1 MGILKNTQKP
11 TSQSTKTQTAT
22 NATIDIAQIRE
33 LIELMEEKDLANLEL
48 GNDDSYVHLTR
59 NVAVQTVAMPQM
71 SAPASTAPTA
81 PTPKTPSGKVET
93 SPMVGV
99 FYSAPSPNDPPFVKV
114 GQKVEAGDQL
124 GIIEAMKIMNPL
136 EATQSGI
143 IEEILVSNA
152 DVVQFGQPVI
162 RYKA

>member
-1 MGILKNTQKP
+1 M
-11 TSQSTKTQTAT
+11 
-22 NATIDIAQIRE
+22 DIAQIRE
-33 LIELMEEKDLANLEL
+33 LIELMEEKDLASLEL
-48 GNDDSYVHLTR
+48 GNDGSYVHLTR

-81 PTPKTPSGKVET
+81 PTPKAPSGKVET

>member
-1 MGILKNTQKP
+1 M
-11 TSQSTKTQTAT
+11 
-22 NATIDIAQIRE
+22 DINQIRE
-33 LIELMEEKDLANLEL
+33 LIDLMEEKDLANLEY
-48 GNDDSYVHLTR
+48 GNNESYIHLTR
-59 NVAVQTVAMPQM
+59 NVAVQTAFVPQ
-71 SAPASTAPTA
+71 AVTPTPTA
-81 PTPKTPSGKVET
+81 TPVASETKVINGKVEN

-114 GQKVEAGDQL
+114 GQEVEAGDQL

-143 IEEILVSNA
+143 IEEILVSNGE
-152 DVVQFGQPVI
+152 VVQFGQPVI

>member
-1 MGILKNTQKP
+1 M
-11 TSQSTKTQTAT
+11 
-22 NATIDIAQIRE
+22 DIKKIRE
-33 LIELMEEKDLANLEL
+33 LIDLIEEKDLVNLEY
-48 GNDDSYVHLTR
+48 GHDDNYVNLTR
-59 NVAVQTVAMPQM
+59 NVAVQTIAAPVATTA
-71 SAPASTAPTA
+71 APAAPA
-81 PTPKTPSGKVET
+81 AAATPKAPSGKVET

-114 GQKVEAGDQL
+114 GQKVQAGAQL
-124 GIIEAMKIMNPL
+124 GFIEAMKIMNPL

-143 IEEILVSNA
+143 IEEILVNNA

>member
-1 MGILKNTQKP
+1 MGISKSTQKS
-11 TSQSTKTQTAT
+11 TSQTNTTKESLGV
-22 NATIDIAQIRE
+22 DIAQIRE
-33 LIELMEEKDLANLEL
+33 LIDLMEEKDLANLEI
-48 GNDDSYVHLTR
+48 GNDDGYVHLSR
-59 NVAVQTVAMPQM
+59 NVAVQTVAVPQTIA
-71 SAPASTAPTA
+71 SANSVPQATM
-81 PTPKTPSGKVET
+81 PKTPSGKVET

-114 GQKVEAGDQL
+114 GQEVEVGDQL

>member
-1 MGILKNTQKP
+1 MGISKSTQKS
-11 TSQSTKTQTAT
+11 TSQTKTTKESMG
-22 NATIDIAQIRE
+22 IDIGQIRE
-33 LIELMEEKDLANLEL
+33 LIDLMEEKDLANLEV
-48 GNDDSYVHLTR
+48 GNDDGYVHLAR
-59 NVAVQTVAMPQM
+59 NVAVQTVAVPQAV
-71 SAPASTAPTA
+71 APVGGVPQAA
-81 PTPKTPSGKVET
+81 TPKAPSGKVET

-114 GQKVEAGDQL
+114 GQEVEVGDQL

>member
-1 MGILKNTQKP
+1 M
-11 TSQSTKTQTAT
+11 
-22 NATIDIAQIRE
+22 DIKQIRE
-33 LIELMEEKDLANLEL
+33 LIELMEEKDLASLEY
-48 GNDDSYVHLTR
+48 GKKDDYIHLSR
-59 NVAVQTVAMPQM
+59 NVAVQTVAVPQ
-71 SAPASTAPTA
+71 TVAPTTNTPVT

-93 SPMVGV
+93 APMVGV

>member
-1 MGILKNTQKP
+1 M
-11 TSQSTKTQTAT
+11 
-22 NATIDIAQIRE
+22 DIKKIRE
-33 LIELMEEKDLANLEL
+33 LVDLMEEKDLLTLEY
-48 GNDDSYVHLTR
+48 GQDDKYISLTR
-59 NVAVQTVAMPQM
+59 NTGVQTVAAPQVA
-71 SAPASTAPTA
+71 APAAA
-81 PTPKTPSGKVET
+81 AAATPVAKTPSGKLET

-114 GQKVEAGDQL
+114 GQKVEAGDTL

-152 DVVQFGQPVI
+152 EVVEFGQPVI

>member
-1 MGILKNTQKP
+1 M
-11 TSQSTKTQTAT
+11 
-22 NATIDIAQIRE
+22 DIKKIRE
-33 LIELMEEKDLANLEL
+33 LIDLMEEKDLVNLEY
-48 GNDDSYVHLTR
+48 GHDDNYVSLTR
-59 NVAVQTVAMPQM
+59 NVAVQTIAAAPVVAPVA
-71 SAPASTAPTA
+71 APAPAAPKA
-81 PTPKTPSGKVET
+81 PSGKVET

-114 GQKVEAGDQL
+114 GQKVQAGDQL

-143 IEEILVSNA
+143 IEEILVNNA

>member
-1 MGILKNTQKP
+1 M
-11 TSQSTKTQTAT
+11 
-22 NATIDIAQIRE
+22 DIEKIRT
-33 LIELMEEKDLANLEL
+33 LIALMEENELVNLEVSS
-48 GNDDSYVHLTR
+48 DDEHISLTR
-59 NVAVQTVAMPQM
+59 HYD
-71 SAPASTAPTA
+71 APVPTMMAAPTLAGVPAAAA
-81 PTPKTPSGKVET
+81 PKANVKAGSVET

-114 GQKVEAGDQL
+114 GQQVKAGDTV

-143 IEEILVSNA
+143 VDEILVANSE
-152 DVVQFGQPVI
+152 VVQFGQPVI

>member
-1 MGILKNTQKP
+1 M
-11 TSQSTKTQTAT
+11 
-22 NATIDIAQIRE
+22 DIEKIRT
-33 LIELMEEKDLANLEL
+33 LIALMEENELVNLEVSS
-48 GNDDSYVHLTR
+48 DDEHISLTR
-59 NVAVQTVAMPQM
+59 HYDAPVPTMMAAPTLAG
-71 SAPASTAPTA
+71 APAVAAPKSNVKA
-81 PTPKTPSGKVET
+81 GSVET

-114 GQKVEAGDQL
+114 GQQVKAGDTV

-143 IEEILVSNA
+143 VDEILVANSE
-152 DVVQFGQPVI
+152 VVQFGQPVI

>member
-1 MGILKNTQKP
+1 M
-11 TSQSTKTQTAT
+11 
-22 NATIDIAQIRE
+22 DIEKIRT
-33 LIELMEEKDLANLEL
+33 LIALMEESELVNLEISS
-48 GNDDSYVHLTR
+48 DDEHISLTR
-59 NVAVQTVAMPQM
+59 HYD
-71 SAPASTAPTA
+71 APAPAMMAAPTA
-81 PTPKTPSGKVET
+81 SAAPIAAEGKPAEKVGSVEN

-114 GQKVEAGDQL
+114 GQKVQAGDTL

-143 IEEILVSNA
+143 VDEILVDNSE
-152 DVVQFGQPVI
+152 VVQFGQPVI

>member
-1 MGILKNTQKP
+1 M
-11 TSQSTKTQTAT
+11 
-22 NATIDIAQIRE
+22 DINQIRE
-33 LIELMEEKDLANLEL
+33 LIDLMEEKDLVNLEY
-48 GNDDSYVHLTR
+48 GQEDNYINLTR
-59 NVAVQTVAMPQM
+59 NVAVQTAYVPQVA
-71 SAPASTAPTA
+71 APVAATPTTS
-81 PTPKTPSGKVET
+81 TPKAPSGKVET

-114 GQKVEAGDQL
+114 GQEVEAGDQL

-143 IEEILVSNA
+143 IEEILVSNG

>member
-1 MGILKNTQKP
+1 M
-11 TSQSTKTQTAT
+11 
-22 NATIDIAQIRE
+22 DIKKIRE
-33 LIELMEEKDLANLEL
+33 LIDLMEEKDLVNLEY
-48 GNDDSYVHLTR
+48 GHDDNYVNLTR
-59 NVAVQTVAMPQM
+59 NVAVQTIAAPVATTA
-71 SAPASTAPTA
+71 APAVPSAATAPKA
-81 PTPKTPSGKVET
+81 PSGKVET

-114 GQKVEAGDQL
+114 GQKVQAGDQL

-143 IEEILVSNA
+143 IEEILVNNA